1 MYFYFEQ
8 LFRTALT
15 GINGTSVMPTIVQI
29 GGGILLASLLFN
41 VYEAFVRGG
50 DARLL
55 GIGGIKYL
63 AIGLIFLN
71 YGPIFM
77 GVNTMFNQ
85 VAEFISTIGPG
96 GSDVFNS
103 WANDMSAAWQNDPSF
118 AQQLWDFVTGSI
130 VGAVEALLLILAT
143 IIYIVAYALFCVLY
157 AFYGSVLYVCGPL
170 VLALYPAMGTT
181 PLARSYL
188 VNLVIFHAW
197 GLIYAI
203 LGCLV
208 YAINLGTVAQVIAQG
223 NAGGFFTGLSNAL
236 LLGLASILLALCIA
250 LIPFIAKRIVQGDVG
265 STMFAVIAAAT
276 TAATVGATAAINGLT
291 ALGGSSGGG
300 AAGGG
305 GGSGASGG
313 GGAAGGA
320 GGGRSAAA
328 ASVGSSQAPPPRPPA
343 ADGASD
349 TSPTERVG
357 AAAEVSG
364 TEAASSSA
372 PPPRPAEPEAQGHH
386 SGRGRGW
393 RPYRPLDLV
402 GMASAGAGRLAGR
415 GARSLGK
422 AFSRNGDHEGEE

>member
-1 MYFYFEQ
+1 MFYFEQ

-29 GGGILLASLLFN
+29 GGGILLATLLFN
-41 VYEAFVRGG
+41 VYEAFIRGG
-50 DARLL
+50 DVRVL
-55 GIGGIKYL
+55 GVGAIKYL
-63 AIGLIFLN
+63 TIGLIFLN
-71 YGPIFM
+71 YGPIFL

-85 VAEFISTIGPG
+85 VAEFISTVGPG
-96 GSDVFNS
+96 GMDVFDA
-103 WANDMSAAWQNDPSF
+103 WRNDIRTAWQNDPSF
-118 AQQLWDFVTGSI
+118 MQQLWDFVTGSI
-130 VGAVEALLLILAT
+130 VGAIEAILLILAT
-143 IIYIVAYALFCVLY
+143 LIYIVAYALFCVLY

-170 VLALYPAMGTT
+170 VLGLYPALSTT
-181 PLARSYL
+181 PLARTYL

-197 GLIYAI
+197 GLVYAI

-208 YAINLGTVAQVIAQG
+208 YAINLGTVSQVVAQG
-223 NAGGFFTGLSNAL
+223 NAGGFFVGLSNAL

-300 AAGGG
+300 SAGGSAGGLASSG
-305 GGSGASGG
+305 GGGASGG
-313 GGAAGGA
+313 GAGGRNA
-320 GGGRSAAA
+320 TAAA
-328 ASVGSSQAPPPRPPA
+328 AQSSQAPPRPPA
-343 ADGASD
+343 SDGVSAD

-357 AAAEVSG
+357 SAAAATG
-364 TEAASSSA
+364 TEGSSASLPPA
-372 PPPRPAEPEAQGHH
+372 PPPEPQSQPNR
-386 SGRGRGW
+386 SGQGRGW

-422 AFSRNGDHEGEE
+422 ALGRNGDHEGEE

>member
-1 MYFYFEQ
+1 MFYFEQ

-15 GINGTSVMPTIVQI
+15 GINGTSVMPTMVQI
-29 GGGILLASLLFN
+29 GGGILLATLLFN
-41 VYEAFVRGG
+41 VYEAFIRGG
-50 DARLL
+50 DVRVL
-55 GIGGIKYL
+55 GVGAIKYL

-71 YGPIFM
+71 YGPIFL

-85 VAEFISTIGPG
+85 IAEFISTVGPG
-96 GSDVFNS
+96 GMDVFDA
-103 WANDMSAAWQNDPSF
+103 WRNDIRTAWQNDPSF
-118 AQQLWDFVTGSI
+118 MQQLWDFVTGSI
-130 VGAVEALLLILAT
+130 VGAIEAILLILAT
-143 IIYIVAYALFCVLY
+143 LIYIVAYALFCVLY

-170 VLALYPAMGTT
+170 VLGLYPALSTT
-181 PLARSYL
+181 PLARTYL

-197 GLIYAI
+197 GLVYAI

-208 YAINLGTVAQVIAQG
+208 YAINLGTVSQVVAQG
-223 NAGGFFTGLSNAL
+223 NAGGFFVGLSNAL
-236 LLGLASILLALCIA
+236 LLGLASILLALCIG

-300 AAGGG
+300 AAGGSGGGSASSGGG
-305 GGSGASGG
+305 GGSG
-313 GGAAGGA
+313 GGA
-320 GGGRSAAA
+320 GGRSATAAA
-328 ASVGSSQAPPPRPPA
+328 AQSSQAPPRPPA
-343 ADGASD
+343 SDGTSAD

-357 AAAEVSG
+357 AAA
-364 TEAASSSA
+364 AASATEGASASLPPA
-372 PPPRPAEPEAQGHH
+372 PPPEPQAQSHR
-386 SGRGRGW
+386 SGQGRGW

-422 AFSRNGDHEGEE
+422 ALSRNGDHEGEE